1 MVKKKKTSRIS
12 KLLDKFHI
20 VLVNEKTLEKRQ
32 IFTSSRLQIILT
44 SALAF
49 ITLLSLVFLI
59 IYFTPLKE
67 YFRGYTS
74 TELRES
80 SFDNAIKLDS
90 LESLYLMQK
99 NYISSVKDLL
109 AGKIDFVDLSNDS
122 LRENNL
128 INNLDFVKT
137 NTEDSILRAIVE
149 EEDKY
154 NLIDINAEKLSAV
167 LFSPAKGGI
176 SSEFNLQDKHYGIDI
191 TLPVNSPIYS
201 ISDGRVIFSEWTAET
216 GYVIIIKHLNGLISS
231 YKHNSSLSK
240 NQGESVRTGEIIG
253 FSGNTGQLTSGPHLH
268 FELWFEGEPVD
279 PLNFIEF

>member
-12 KLLDKFHI
+12 RLLEKFHLD
-20 VLVNEKTLEKRQ
+20 LVNDKTLEKRR
-32 IFTSSRLQIILT
+32 IITSSRLQVILT
-44 SALAF
+44 STVGF
-49 ITLLSLVFLI
+49 TTLLSLVFLI

-74 TELRES
+74 TELRSS
-80 SFDNAIKLDS
+80 SFDNALKLDS

-99 NYISSVKDLL
+99 NYISSLKDLL

-122 LRENNL
+122 LREN
-128 INNLDFVKT
+128 IFISDLDFVKT
-137 NTEDSILRAIVE
+137 NTDDSLLRAIVE

-154 NLIDINAEKLSAV
+154 NLTNINIEQLSAV

-176 SSEFNLQDKHYGIDI
+176 SSEFSLQDKHYGVDI
-191 TLPVNSPIYS
+191 TLPENSPIYS
-201 ISDGRVIFSEWTAET
+201 ITDGTVIFSEWTAET

-240 NQGESVRTGEIIG
+240 TQGDVVRTGEVIG
-253 FSGNTGQLTSGPHLH
+253 YSGNTGQLTSGPHLH

-279 PLNFIEF
+279 PLSFIEF

>member
-1 MVKKKKTSRIS
+1 MVKKKKTSRIR
-12 KLLDKFHI
+12 KLLEQFHI
-20 VLVNEKTLEKRQ
+20 VLVNEKTLKRKQ
-32 IFTSSRLQIILT
+32 ILTTSRLKIILT
-44 SALAF
+44 SILGF
-49 ITLLSLVFLI
+49 TTILSLVFLI

-109 AGKIDFVDLSNDS
+109 AGKIDYIELSNDS
-122 LRENNL
+122 IQKNILNTG
-128 INNLDFVKT
+128 IDFVET
-137 NTEDSILRAIVE
+137 NREDSILRSIVE

-154 NLIDINAEKLSAV
+154 NLTNINVEKLTSV

-176 SSEFNLQDKHYGIDI
+176 SSEFNLKEKHYGIDI
-191 TLPVNSPIYS
+191 TLPENSPIYS
-201 ISDGRVIFSEWTAET
+201 VSDGRVIFSEWTAET

-240 NQGESVRTGEIIG
+240 SQGEFVRTGEVIG
-253 FSGNTGQLTSGPHLH
+253 FSGNTGELTSGPHLH
-268 FELWFEGEPVD
+268 FELWFEGDPVD

>member
-1 MVKKKKTSRIS
+1 MVKKKKISRIS
-12 KLLDKFHI
+12 KLLEKFHI

-32 IFTSSRLQIILT
+32 LFTSSRLQIILT
-44 SALAF
+44 SAVAF
-49 ITLLSLVFLI
+49 TTLLSLVFLI

-109 AGKIDFVDLSNDS
+109 AGKIDFVDLANDS
-122 LRENNL
+122 LRETNL
-128 INNLDFVKT
+128 INNLDFVET

-240 NQGESVRTGEIIG
+240 AQGEIVRTGEVIG

>member
-1 MVKKKKTSRIS
+1 MVKKKKISRIS
-12 KLLDKFHI
+12 KLLEKFHI

-32 IFTSSRLQIILT
+32 ILTSSRLQIVLT

-128 INNLDFVKT
+128 VNNLDFVKT

>member
-1 MVKKKKTSRIS
+1 MVKKKKISRIS
-12 KLLDKFHI
+12 KLLEKFHI

-32 IFTSSRLQIILT
+32 ILTSSRLQIALT

-128 INNLDFVKT
+128 VNNLDFVKT

>member
-1 MVKKKKTSRIS
+1 MVKKKKISRIS
-12 KLLDKFHI
+12 KLLEKFHI

-32 IFTSSRLQIILT
+32 ILTSSRLQIALT

-128 INNLDFVKT
+128 VNNLDFVKT

-191 TLPVNSPIYS
+191 TMPVNSPIYS

>member
-1 MVKKKKTSRIS
+1 MVKKKKISRIS
-12 KLLDKFHI
+12 KLLEKFHI

-32 IFTSSRLQIILT
+32 ILTSSRLQIVLT

-80 SFDNAIKLDS
+80 SLDNAIKLDS

>member
-1 MVKKKKTSRIS
+1 MVKKKKISRIS
-12 KLLDKFHI
+12 KLLEKFHI

-32 IFTSSRLQIILT
+32 ILTSSRLQIALT

-109 AGKIDFVDLSNDS
+109 AGKIDFVDLSSDS

>member
-1 MVKKKKTSRIS
+1 MVKKKKISRIS
-12 KLLDKFHI
+12 KLLEKFHI

-32 IFTSSRLQIILT
+32 ILTSSRLQIALT

-99 NYISSVKDLL
+99 NYISSLKDLL

-122 LRENNL
+122 LREANL
-128 INNLDFVKT
+128 INDIDFVKT

>member
-1 MVKKKKTSRIS
+1 MVKKKKISRIS
-12 KLLDKFHI
+12 KLLEKFHI

-32 IFTSSRLQIILT
+32 ILTSSRLQIALT

-122 LRENNL
+122 LREAKL
-128 INNLDFVKT
+128 INDLDVVKT

>member
-1 MVKKKKTSRIS
+1 MVKKKKTSRIE
-12 KLLDKFHI
+12 KLLEQFHI
-20 VLVNEKTLEKRQ
+20 VLVNKKTLERRQ
-32 IFTSSRLQIILT
+32 LFSASRLQIIFT
-44 SALAF
+44 SVLGF
-49 ITLLSLVFLI
+49 ITILSLVFLI

-90 LESLYLMQK
+90 LEKLYLMQN

-109 AGKIDFVDLSNDS
+109 AGKIEFIDLSNDS
-122 LRENNL
+122 IVETTLNKE
-128 INNLDFVKT
+128 LDLVKT
-137 NTEDSILRAIVE
+137 NTEDSILRAIVQ

-154 NLIDINAEKLSAV
+154 NPTNINTDKLSTV

-176 SSEFNLQDKHYGIDI
+176 SSEFSLQEKHYGIDI
-191 TLPVNSPIYS
+191 TLPENSPIYS
-201 ISDGRVIFSEWTAET
+201 VSAGRVIFSEWTTET
-216 GYVIIIKHLNGLISS
+216 GYVIIIEHLNGLISS

-240 NQGESVRTGEIIG
+240 SQGEYVSRGEVIG
-253 FSGNTGQLTSGPHLH
+253 FSGNTGSLTSGPHLH

-279 PLNFIEF
+279 PLSFIEF

>member
-1 MVKKKKTSRIS
+1 MVKKKKISRIS
-12 KLLDKFHI
+12 KLLEKFHI

-32 IFTSSRLQIILT
+32 ILTSSRLQIALT

-99 NYISSVKDLL
+99 NYISSLKDLL

-128 INNLDFVKT
+128 VNNLDFVKT

>member
-1 MVKKKKTSRIS
+1 MVKKKKESKRN
-12 KLLDKFHI
+12 KLLEQFHI

-32 IFTSSRLQIILT
+32 IISTSRLKIILIGAIT
-44 SALAF
+44 F
-49 ITLLSLVFLI
+49 TTLLSLVFLV

-74 TELRES
+74 TELRAS

-90 LESLYLMQK
+90 LENLYLMQK

-109 AGKIDFVDLSNDS
+109 AGKIDVIDLSNDS
-122 LRENNL
+122 LVETSLNQEL
-128 INNLDFVKT
+128 EFVKT
-137 NTEDSILRAIVE
+137 NLEDSILRALVQ

-154 NLIDINAEKLSAV
+154 NVTNSSIEELNSV

-176 SSEFNLQDKHYGIDI
+176 SAEFSIEQKHYGVDI
-191 TLPVNSPIYS
+191 ALPENSPIYS
-201 ISDGRVIFSEWTAET
+201 VSDGRVIFSEWTAET

-231 YKHNSSLSK
+231 YKHNSSISK
-240 NQGESVRTGEIIG
+240 LQGELVRRGEIIG
-253 FSGNTGQLTSGPHLH
+253 FSGNTGILTSGPHLH
-268 FELWFEGEPVD
+268 FELWFEGDPVD

>member
-12 KLLDKFHI
+12 KLLEKFHI

-32 IFTSSRLQIILT
+32 ILTSSRLQIALT

-109 AGKIDFVDLSNDS
+109 AGKIDFVDLANDS
-122 LRENNL
+122 LRETNL
-128 INNLDFVKT
+128 INNLDFVET

>member
-1 MVKKKKTSRIS
+1 MVKKKKTSRIR
-12 KLLDKFHI
+12 KLLEQFHI
-20 VLVNEKTLEKRQ
+20 VLVNEKTLKRKQ
-32 IFTSSRLQIILT
+32 ILTTSRLKIILT
-44 SALAF
+44 SILGF
-49 ITLLSLVFLI
+49 TTILSLVFLI

-109 AGKIDFVDLSNDS
+109 AGKIEYLELSNDS
-122 LRENNL
+122 IQTNILNTG
-128 INNLDFVKT
+128 LDFVET
-137 NTEDSILRAIVE
+137 NTEDSILRSIVE

-154 NLIDINAEKLSAV
+154 NLTNINVEKLTSV

-176 SSEFNLQDKHYGIDI
+176 SSEFNLKEKHYGIDI
-191 TLPVNSPIYS
+191 TLPENSPIYS
-201 ISDGRVIFSEWTAET
+201 VSDGRVIFSEWTAET

-240 NQGESVRTGEIIG
+240 SQGEFVRTGEVIG
-253 FSGNTGQLTSGPHLH
+253 FSGNTGELTSGPHLH
-268 FELWFEGEPVD
+268 FELWFEGDPVD

>member
-1 MVKKKKTSRIS
+1 MVKKKKTSRIE
-12 KLLDKFHI
+12 KLLEQFHI
-20 VLVNEKTLEKRQ
+20 VLVNKKTLERRQ
-32 IFTSSRLQIILT
+32 IFSASKLQIILT
-44 SALAF
+44 SFLGF
-49 ITLLSLVFLI
+49 MTILSLVFLI

-90 LESLYLMQK
+90 LEKLYLMQN

-109 AGKIDFVDLSNDS
+109 AGKIEFIDLSNDS
-122 LRENNL
+122 IVETTLNQE
-128 INNLDFVKT
+128 LDLVKT
-137 NTEDSILRAIVE
+137 NTEDSILRAIVQ

-154 NLIDINAEKLSAV
+154 NPTNINADKLSAV

-176 SSEFNLQDKHYGIDI
+176 SSEFSLQEKHYGIDI
-191 TLPVNSPIYS
+191 TLPENSPIYS
-201 ISDGRVIFSEWTAET
+201 VSAGRVIFSEWTTET
-216 GYVIIIKHLNGLISS
+216 GYVIIIEHLNGLISS

-240 NQGESVRTGEIIG
+240 SQGEYVSRGEVIG
-253 FSGNTGQLTSGPHLH
+253 FSGNTGSLTSGPHLH

-279 PLNFIEF
+279 PLSFIEF

>member
-12 KLLDKFHI
+12 RLLEKFHLD
-20 VLVNEKTLEKRQ
+20 LVNDKTLEKRR
-32 IFTSSRLQIILT
+32 IITSSRLQVILT
-44 SALAF
+44 SALGF
-49 ITLLSLVFLI
+49 TTLLSLVFLI

-74 TELRES
+74 TELRSS
-80 SFDNAIKLDS
+80 SFDNALKLDS

-99 NYISSVKDLL
+99 NYISSLKDLL

-122 LRENNL
+122 LREN
-128 INNLDFVKT
+128 IFISDIDFVKT
-137 NTEDSILRAIVE
+137 NTDDSLLRALVD

-154 NLIDINAEKLSAV
+154 NLTNINIEQLSAV

-176 SSEFNLQDKHYGIDI
+176 SSEFSLQDKHYGIDI
-191 TLPVNSPIYS
+191 TLPENSPIYS
-201 ISDGRVIFSEWTAET
+201 ITDGTVIFAEWTAET

-240 NQGESVRTGEIIG
+240 TQGDVVRTGEVIG
-253 FSGNTGQLTSGPHLH
+253 YSGNTGQLTSGPHLH
-268 FELWFEGEPVD
+268 FELWFDGEPVD
-279 PLNFIEF
+279 PLSFIEF

>member
-1 MVKKKKTSRIS
+1 MVKKKKTSRIE
-12 KLLDKFHI
+12 KLLEQFHI
-20 VLVNEKTLEKRQ
+20 VLVNKKTLERRQ
-32 IFTSSRLQIILT
+32 IFTASRLQIILT
-44 SALAF
+44 SFLGF
-49 ITLLSLVFLI
+49 MTILSLVFLI

-90 LESLYLMQK
+90 LEKLYLMQN

-109 AGKIDFVDLSNDS
+109 AGKIEFIDLSNDS
-122 LRENNL
+122 IVETTLNKE
-128 INNLDFVKT
+128 LDLVKT
-137 NTEDSILRAIVE
+137 NTEDSILRAIVQ

-154 NLIDINAEKLSAV
+154 NPTNINTDKLSTV

-176 SSEFNLQDKHYGIDI
+176 SSEFSLQEKHYGIDI
-191 TLPVNSPIYS
+191 TLPENSPIYS
-201 ISDGRVIFSEWTAET
+201 VSAGRVIFSEWTAET

-240 NQGESVRTGEIIG
+240 SQGEYVSRGEVIG
-253 FSGNTGQLTSGPHLH
+253 FSGNTGSLTSGPHLH

-279 PLNFIEF
+279 PLSFIEF

>member
-1 MVKKKKTSRIS
+1 MVKKKKTSRIE
-12 KLLDKFHI
+12 KLLEQFHI
-20 VLVNEKTLEKRQ
+20 VLVNKKTLERRQ
-32 IFTSSRLQIILT
+32 IITASRLQIIIT
-44 SALAF
+44 SFLGF
-49 ITLLSLVFLI
+49 MTILSLVFLL

-90 LESLYLMQK
+90 LEKLYLMQN

-109 AGKIDFVDLSNDS
+109 AGKIEFIDLSNDS
-122 LRENNL
+122 IVETTLNQE
-128 INNLDFVKT
+128 LDLVKT
-137 NTEDSILRAIVE
+137 NTEDSILRAFVQ

-154 NLIDINAEKLSAV
+154 NPTNINSDKLSTV

-176 SSEFNLQDKHYGIDI
+176 SSEFSLQEKHYGIDI
-191 TLPVNSPIYS
+191 TLPENSPIYS
-201 ISDGRVIFSEWTAET
+201 VSEGRVIFSEWTTET
-216 GYVIIIKHLNGLISS
+216 GYVIIIEHLNGLISS

-240 NQGESVRTGEIIG
+240 SQGEYVSRGEVIG
-253 FSGNTGQLTSGPHLH
+253 FSGNTGSLTSGPHLH

-279 PLNFIEF
+279 PLSFIEF

>member
-1 MVKKKKTSRIS
+1 MVKKKKTSRIR
-12 KLLDKFHI
+12 KLLEQFHI
-20 VLVNEKTLEKRQ
+20 VLVNEKTLKRKQ
-32 IFTSSRLQIILT
+32 ILTTSRLKIILT
-44 SALAF
+44 SILGF
-49 ITLLSLVFLI
+49 TTILCLVFLI

-67 YFRGYTS
+67 YFRGYS
-74 TELRES
+74 SSELRES

-109 AGKIDFVDLSNDS
+109 AGKIEYLELSNDS
-122 LRENNL
+122 IQTIILNTG
-128 INNLDFVKT
+128 LDFVET
-137 NTEDSILRAIVE
+137 NTEDSILRSIVE

-154 NLIDINAEKLSAV
+154 NLTNINVEKLTSV

-176 SSEFNLQDKHYGIDI
+176 SSEFNLKEKHYGIDI
-191 TLPVNSPIYS
+191 TLPENSPIYS
-201 ISDGRVIFSEWTAET
+201 VSDGRVIFSEWTSET

-240 NQGESVRTGEIIG
+240 SQGEFVRTGEVIG
-253 FSGNTGQLTSGPHLH
+253 FSGNTGDLTSGPHLH
-268 FELWFEGEPVD
+268 FELWFEGDPVD

>member
-12 KLLDKFHI
+12 KLLEQFHI
-20 VLVNEKTLEKRQ
+20 VLINEKTLKRRQ
-32 IFTSSRLQIILT
+32 LLTTSRLKIILT
-44 SALAF
+44 SILGF
-49 ITLLSLVFLI
+49 TTILSLVFLI

-67 YFRGYTS
+67 YFRGYS
-74 TELRES
+74 SSELRES

-99 NYISSVKDLL
+99 NYISSVKDFL
-109 AGKIDFVDLSNDS
+109 AGKIDYIELSNDS
-122 LRENNL
+122 IQKNILNTG
-128 INNLDFVKT
+128 IDFVET
-137 NTEDSILRAIVE
+137 NREDSILRSIVE

-154 NLIDINAEKLSAV
+154 NLTNINVEKLTSV

-176 SSEFNLQDKHYGIDI
+176 SSEFNLKNKHYGIDI
-191 TLPVNSPIYS
+191 TLPENSPIYS
-201 ISDGRVIFSEWTAET
+201 VSDGRVIFSEWTAET

-240 NQGESVRTGEIIG
+240 SQGEFVRTGEVIG
-253 FSGNTGQLTSGPHLH
+253 FSGNTGELTSGPHLH
-268 FELWFEGEPVD
+268 FELWFEGDPVD

>member
-12 KLLDKFHI
+12 RLLEKFHLD
-20 VLVNEKTLEKRQ
+20 LVDDKTLEKRR
-32 IFTSSRLQIILT
+32 IITSSRLQLILT
-44 SALAF
+44 SALGF
-49 ITLLSLVFLI
+49 TTLLSLVFLI

-74 TELRES
+74 TELRSS
-80 SFDNAIKLDS
+80 SFDNALKLDS

-99 NYISSVKDLL
+99 NYISSLKDLL

-122 LRENNL
+122 LREN
-128 INNLDFVKT
+128 IFISDLDFVKT
-137 NTEDSILRAIVE
+137 NTDDSVLRALVE

-154 NLIDINAEKLSAV
+154 NLANINIEQLSAV

-176 SSEFNLQDKHYGIDI
+176 SSEFSLQDKHYGIDI
-191 TLPVNSPIYS
+191 TLPENSPIYS
-201 ISDGRVIFSEWTAET
+201 ITDGTVIFAEWTAET

-240 NQGESVRTGEIIG
+240 TQGDVVRTGEVIG
-253 FSGNTGQLTSGPHLH
+253 YSGNAGQLTSGPHLH

>member
-1 MVKKKKTSRIS
+1 MVKKKKTSRIE
-12 KLLDKFHI
+12 KLLEQFHI
-20 VLVNEKTLEKRQ
+20 VLVNKKTLERRQ
-32 IFTSSRLQIILT
+32 IFTASRLQIILT
-44 SALAF
+44 SFLGF
-49 ITLLSLVFLI
+49 MTILSLVFLI

-90 LESLYLMQK
+90 LEKLYLMQN

-109 AGKIDFVDLSNDS
+109 AGKIEFIDLSNDS
-122 LRENNL
+122 IVETTLNQE
-128 INNLDFVKT
+128 LDLVKT
-137 NTEDSILRAIVE
+137 NTEDSILRAIVQ

-154 NLIDINAEKLSAV
+154 NPTNINADKLSAV

-176 SSEFNLQDKHYGIDI
+176 SSEFSLQEKHYGIDI
-191 TLPVNSPIYS
+191 TLPENSPIYS
-201 ISDGRVIFSEWTAET
+201 VSEGRVIFSEWTTET
-216 GYVIIIKHLNGLISS
+216 GYVIIIEHLNGLISS

-240 NQGESVRTGEIIG
+240 SQGEYVSRGEVIG
-253 FSGNTGQLTSGPHLH
+253 FSGNTGSLTSGPHLH

-279 PLNFIEF
+279 PLSFIEF

>member
-1 MVKKKKTSRIS
+1 MVKKTKTSRIS
-12 KLLDKFHI
+12 KLLEKFHLDI
-20 VLVNEKTLEKRQ
+20 VNQKTLEKRR
-32 IFTSSRLQIILT
+32 IVTSSRLQLILT
-44 SALAF
+44 SAFGF
-49 ITLLSLVFLI
+49 ITILSLVFLI

-74 TELRES
+74 TELREA
-80 SFDNAIKLDS
+80 SFDNALKLDS

-109 AGKIDFVDLSNDS
+109 AGKIDLVDFPNDS
-122 LRENNL
+122 LQENTF
-128 INNLDFVKT
+128 NNDLGFVET
-137 NTEDSILRAIVE
+137 NAEDSILRAIVE

-154 NLIDINAEKLSAV
+154 NLSNINIETLSSV

-176 SSEFNLQDKHYGIDI
+176 SSEFSLKDKHYGIDI

-216 GYVIIIKHLNGLISS
+216 GYVIIIEHLNGLISS

-240 NQGESVRTGEIIG
+240 SQGDLVRTGETIG
-253 FSGNTGQLTSGPHLH
+253 FSGNTGELTSGPHLH

>member
-1 MVKKKKTSRIS
+1 MVKKKKTSRIE
-12 KLLDKFHI
+12 KLLEQFHI
-20 VLVNEKTLEKRQ
+20 VLVNKKTLERRQ
-32 IFTSSRLQIILT
+32 IFTASRLQIILT
-44 SALAF
+44 SFLGF
-49 ITLLSLVFLI
+49 MTILSLVFLI

-90 LESLYLMQK
+90 LEKLYLMQN

-109 AGKIDFVDLSNDS
+109 AGKIEFIDLSNDS
-122 LRENNL
+122 IVETTLNQE
-128 INNLDFVKT
+128 LDLVKT
-137 NTEDSILRAIVE
+137 NTEDSILRAIVQ

-154 NLIDINAEKLSAV
+154 NPTNINTDKLSTV

-176 SSEFNLQDKHYGIDI
+176 SSEFSLQEKHYGIDI
-191 TLPVNSPIYS
+191 TLPENSPIYS
-201 ISDGRVIFSEWTAET
+201 VSEGRVIFSEWTTET
-216 GYVIIIKHLNGLISS
+216 GYVIIIEHLNGLISS

-240 NQGESVRTGEIIG
+240 SQGEYVSRGEVIG
-253 FSGNTGQLTSGPHLH
+253 FSGNTGSLTSGPHLH

-279 PLNFIEF
+279 PLSFIEF

>member
-1 MVKKKKTSRIS
+1 MVKKKKTPRTRR
-12 KLLDKFHI
+12 LLEKFH
-20 VLVNEKTLEKRQ
+20 VDLVHEKTLEKKR
-32 IFTSSRLQIILT
+32 ITTFSRLQIILT
-44 SALAF
+44 SAAGF

-74 TELRES
+74 TELRSS

-90 LESLYLMQK
+90 LENLYLSQK
-99 NYISSVKDLL
+99 NYISSLKDLL
-109 AGKIDFVDLSNDS
+109 AGKINFVDLSNDS
-122 LRENNL
+122 LRENVFTGD
-128 INNLDFVKT
+128 LDFVDT
-137 NTEDSILRAIVE
+137 NTEDSILRALVE

-154 NLIDINAEKLSAV
+154 NLTTTNIEQLSAV

-176 SSEFNLQDKHYGIDI
+176 SSEFSLLDKHYGIDI
-191 TLPVNSPIYS
+191 TLPENSPVYS

-240 NQGESVRTGEIIG
+240 TQGEIVRTGEVIG
-253 FSGNTGQLTSGPHLH
+253 YSGNTGQLTSGPHLH